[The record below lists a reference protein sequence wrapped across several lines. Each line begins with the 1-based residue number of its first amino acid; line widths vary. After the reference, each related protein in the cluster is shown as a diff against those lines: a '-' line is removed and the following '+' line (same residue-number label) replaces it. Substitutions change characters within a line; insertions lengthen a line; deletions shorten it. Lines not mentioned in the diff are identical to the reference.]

1 MFNFDP
7 EKEFQFLGIFWL
19 PNNPDNPFTG
29 SLFYTPEDGVCLEIV
44 AELKLENSFLLN
56 EEKESYIF
64 GHCNELGDV
73 TLIYCAPNGYGIS
86 SVFYRKYQILYVLT
100 NIHYHDNEAVF
111 NKMAFHFKELNNFCS
126 KNQDALSVISFN
138 DVLSC
143 DLDDNIHF
151 VIRHGTRD
159 GFMLNEILQTTFDDI
174 DDEMLQNI
182 RDKAGNLAISK
193 PFFYIAVSK
202 EKSNLSECLKLV
214 HRFEKLFSV
223 FLYQPVHMTY
233 FSLRTDKDKH
243 LLIWKP
249 FKEQSK
255 TSTIFYGFL
264 PITLKNIKD
273 KFPTIWKGWN
283 ETLQEIKYNT
293 LVTDK
298 FFGNVQLGY
307 LSYGVVISAINE
319 WQKKNGI
326 EKREKLYENF
336 LKESFCEDNEFNNHA
351 RKKIIELFGPEDF
364 EKIGKKLTNLRGAFL
379 HEARQIG
386 EEEKKLLENDAA
398 MRNLSELLFLILTR
412 RVLLQIGVF
421 FDENTNRFLC
431 RKIPEWEIVSF

>member
-1 MFNFDP
+1 M
-7 EKEFQFLGIFWL
+7 E
-19 PNNPDNPFTG
+19 
-29 SLFYTPEDGVCLEIV
+29 
-44 AELKLENSFLLN
+44 
-56 EEKESYIF
+56 
-64 GHCNELGDV
+64 
-73 TLIYCAPNGYGIS
+73 
-86 SVFYRKYQILYVLT
+86 
-100 NIHYHDNEAVF
+100 
-111 NKMAFHFKELNNFCS
+111 
-126 KNQDALSVISFN
+126 
-138 DVLSC
+138 
-143 DLDDNIHF
+143 
-151 VIRHGTRD
+151 
-159 GFMLNEILQTTFDDI
+159 
-174 DDEMLQNI
+174 
-182 RDKAGNLAISK
+182 
-193 PFFYIAVSK
+193 
-202 EKSNLSECLKLV
+202 
-214 HRFEKLFSV
+214 
-223 FLYQPVHMTY
+223 
-233 FSLRTDKDKH
+233 
-243 LLIWKP
+243 
-249 FKEQSK
+249 
-255 TSTIFYGFL
+255 
-264 PITLKNIKD
+264 
-273 KFPTIWKGWN
+273 GWN

-326 EKREKLYENF
+326 EKRKKLYENF

>member
-1 MFNFDP
+1 MFDFDP

-19 PNNPDNPFTG
+19 PNNPDNTFTG
-29 SLFYTPEDGVCLEIV
+29 SLSYTPEDGISLETT
-44 AELKLENSFLLN
+44 AELKPENSFLLN
-56 EEKESYIF
+56 EEKELYIF
-64 GHCNELGDV
+64 GHCKGLGNV
-73 TLIYCAPNGYGIS
+73 TLIYCTLNSYGMS

-100 NIHYHDNEAVF
+100 NIHYQDNEAVF

-223 FLYQPVHMTY
+223 FLYQPVHTTY
-233 FSLRTDKDKH
+233 ISLYSGKEKH
-243 LLIWKP
+243 RLIWKP
-249 FKEQSK
+249 YQKRPDNNNL
-255 TSTIFYGFL
+255 FYPFL
-264 PITLKNIKD
+264 PINIEDIKYN
-273 KFPTIWKGWN
+273 FPEIWRKWN
-283 ETLQEIKYNT
+283 ETTQEIKYNS
-293 LVTDK
+293 LITDK
-298 FFGNVQLGY
+298 FFNNMRFGNITI
-307 LSYGVVISAINE
+307 GVILSAINE
-319 WQKKNGI
+319 WQKKNGN
-326 EKREKLYENF
+326 ETKKQLYENF
-336 LKESFCEDNEFNNHA
+336 LKESFCEDNPFNVKA
-351 RKKIIELFGPEDF
+351 KEILKSILSTDDF
-364 EKIGKKLTNLRGAFL
+364 EIIGKKLTKIRGVFL
-379 HEARQIG
+379 HEAGGRQSK
-386 EEEKKLLENDAA
+386 EQDLVKDDAK
-398 MRNLSELLFLILTR
+398 MRNLSETLFLILTR
-412 RVLLQIGVF
+412 RIMLHIGIVFNESDERLLGR
-421 FDENTNRFLC
+421 NL
-431 RKIPEWEIVSF
+431 PAWETLSL